1 MKRIRF
7 AIGLCLTIV
16 ILAACSTA
24 SENNTPSNNEP
35 APVTSQ
41 SSGAPQFNSLL
52 KTDYENALPIATQL
66 AIGFFK
72 LEETDT
78 PLTAEQIAELL
89 PLWKAYKSLSAS
101 ETSSPMEMDALIT
114 QIQQTIS
121 TEQLQAIADM
131 KLTGEKMLQRSP
143 ERNIN
148 LGGSGGGRMSGLS
161 AEEMATRQAMRE
173 SGQAPSG
180 GGGFGPP
187 GSGGGFDP
195 AMGGGMGPGAQTTP
209 VAGATPRAE
218 RPNMG
223 AGRVSA
229 GLVDALIEY
238 LKTLL

>member
-1 MKRIRF
+1 MKRIRL
-7 AIGLCLTIV
+7 AAGLCLTILFV
-16 ILAACSTA
+16 AACSA
-24 SENNTPSNNEP
+24 NNVTTTPSEGGQAP
-35 APVTSQ
+35 ATGQ
-41 SSGAPQFNSLL
+41 GAGAPQFSSLL

-66 AIGFFK
+66 AIGLFK

-78 PLTAEQIAELL
+78 PLSAEQAAALL

-101 ETSSPMEMDALIT
+101 DSSSPMELDALIT
-114 QIQQTIS
+114 QIQETIS
-121 TEQLQAIADM
+121 TDQLQAIADI
-131 KLTGEKMLQRSP
+131 KLTGEMLMQLSQ

-173 SGQAPSG
+173 SGQAPGG

-187 GSGGGFDP
+187 GGGGGFDP
-195 AMGGGMGPGAQTTP
+195 AMGGGMAPGAQMTP
-209 VAGATPRAE
+209 VAGATPQAA

-223 AGRVSA
+223 AGRVSS

-238 LKTLL
+238 LKTLS